1 MAHSKIHLYTELLET
16 DVPEDP
22 YLADDLARYFP
33 PPLPDRYPEQ
43 MRGHHLRRELI
54 ATIIANQLVDRAGVT
69 FAFRL
74 AEETSSDIGALARA
88 YAVAREVFAM
98 RTFTT
103 EVEALDNQIEA
114 GTQLAMLN
122 EARRL
127 VERATRWLVRSG
139 ARGRIDVAAMV
150 DRFTPAAEM
159 LAGVLPS
166 VLRGQDRDTF
176 RDRLLE
182 LEAAGVPSELARR
195 VASMQALLSVFDIV
209 VEAAAT
215 ERPQEAVMDAYFD
228 IGARLG
234 LDWLRDRILELPRDD
249 RWQALSRAALRDDLY
264 RLHRSL
270 VRDVFAVP
278 GDDHEPPVEAWLR
291 RNSVAVERSQAV
303 LADIRASREY
313 DTTTLPVAL
322 REFKNLLAEGEQLT

>member
-1 MAHSKIHLYTELLET
+1 
-16 DVPEDP
+16 
-22 YLADDLARYFP
+22 
-33 PPLPDRYPEQ
+33 
-43 MRGHHLRRELI
+43 
-54 ATIIANQLVDRAGVT
+54 
-69 FAFRL
+69 
-74 AEETSSDIGALARA
+74 
-88 YAVAREVFAM
+88 
-98 RTFTT
+98 
-103 EVEALDNQIEA
+103 
-114 GTQLAMLN
+114 MLN

-139 ARGRIDVAAMV
+139 SRGRLDVAAMV
-150 DRFTPAAEM
+150 DRFSPAAEM
-159 LAGVLPS
+159 LAGALPE

-176 RDRLLE
+176 QDRLVE
-182 LEAAGVPSELARR
+182 LEAAGVPSGLARR

-215 ERPQEAVMDAYFD
+215 GRPPEEVMDAYFD

-249 RWQALSRAALRDDLY
+249 RWQALARAALRDDLY

-270 VRDVFAVP
+270 IRDIFAVP
-278 GDDHEPPVEAWLR
+278 ADDHGAPVDLWLR
-291 RNSVAVERSQAV
+291 RNSVAVERSLSI
-303 LADIRASREY
+303 LADVRASREY